1 MPAFSY
7 ARDQNVF
14 APTAINV
21 TEAPEISAAA
31 TEDRVTLTP
40 AKATIHIPWLSETP
54 CESDAPT
61 TTILATDE

>member
-14 APTAINV
+14 VPTAINV
-21 TEAPEISAAA
+21 TEAPEMSTAA
-31 TEDRVTLTP
+31 TEDRVTSIP
-40 AKATIHIPWLSETP
+40 ATATVHISWLSKTP